1 MILMSEF
8 WFGSLDWIC
17 EDVSAVCMKYAER
30 SSELGLVQLSPPGG
44 EKKFYVYEWFTKD
57 TGKVFYVGKGT
68 GSRYR
73 HIISDM
79 NRPRGKE
86 YKELQKAF
94 GIDYRFLIKG
104 LTSREAELY
113 EKCMI
118 LARIDAGEVLL
129 QSANNP
135 KAMECWGYGGDIK
148 EKCIHRKFVPQILV
162 GDYYRRYFGIVPPG
176 YDQVDLTRLH
186 VTFKRSFSRFSPDTT
201 KEMEYL
207 KILITKANGKVFS
220 TVAKGTQAIVEF
232 DCMTYEQFMKYKGMG
247 LLVYHAF
254 DVVRCLD
261 R

>member
-1 MILMSEF
+1 MQKF
-8 WFGSLDWIC
+8 WFGSLDGIR
-17 EDVSAVCMKYAER
+17 EDVSAACMKYADR
-30 SSELGLVQLSPPGG
+30 SSELGLVQLSFPGG

-57 TGKVFYVGKGT
+57 TGKIFYIGKGA
-68 GSRYR
+68 GRRYQ

-94 GIDYRFLIKG
+94 GIDYRFLATG

-118 LARIDAGEVLL
+118 LERTDAGEVLL

-148 EKCIHRKFVPQILV
+148 EKCIRREFAPQILV
-162 GDYYRRYFGIVPPG
+162 GDYYRRYFGVVPPN
-176 YDQVDLTRLH
+176 YDAVDLTRLY
-186 VTFKRSFSRFSPDTT
+186 VTFIRTFSHFSPDTAR
-201 KEMEYL
+201 EMEHL
-207 KILITKANGKVFS
+207 KMLITKADGKVFS
-220 TVAKGTQAIVEF
+220 TIAKGTQAIVEF
-232 DCMTYEQFMKYKGMG
+232 DCTTYEQFMKYKDMG

-254 DVVRCLD
+254 DVARCLD
-261 R
+261 E